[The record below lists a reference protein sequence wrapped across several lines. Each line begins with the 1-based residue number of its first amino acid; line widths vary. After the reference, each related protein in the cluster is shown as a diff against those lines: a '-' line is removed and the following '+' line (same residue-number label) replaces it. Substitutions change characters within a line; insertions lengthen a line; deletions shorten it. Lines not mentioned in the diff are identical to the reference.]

1 MNTKEL
7 QERARDLYKLKDA
20 ITADERKELK
30 RIKNKLYYDANT
42 EEIKLYMK
50 NRNKI
55 ISDNKKAL
63 KVPLTE
69 EEIQLKKDKQKA
81 RKKETDKLKRER
93 YKQKDDYEEKR
104 LKSVQASKQY
114 REDNKEEIKIKRSLN
129 RDKINS
135 GKRALRLKKK
145 MLL

>member
-7 QERARDLYKLKDA
+7 QERVRDLYKLKDA
-20 ITADERKELK
+20 ITADEKKELN
-30 RIKNKLYYDANT
+30 RIKNKLYYDTNT
-42 EEIKLYMK
+42 EEIKLYQK

-93 YKQKDDYEEKR
+93 DKQKDDYEEKR
-104 LKSVQASKQY
+104 LKSVQASKLWRENNPTY
-114 REDNKEEIKIKRSLN
+114 REDNKDRIKSVK
-129 RDKINS
+129 K
-135 GKRALRLKKK
+135 AYRLKKK

>member
-7 QERARDLYKLKDA
+7 QERVRDLYKLKDT
-20 ITADERKELK
+20 ITADEKKELN

-42 EEIKLYMK
+42 EEIKLYHK

-93 YKQKDDYEEKR
+93 DKQKDDYEEKR
-104 LKSVQASKQY
+104 LKSVQASKLWRENNPTY
-114 REDNKEEIKIKRSLN
+114 REDNKDRIKSVK
-129 RDKINS
+129 K
-135 GKRALRLKKK
+135 AYRLKKK

>member
-42 EEIKLYMK
+42 EEIKLNMK

-135 GKRALRLKKK
+135 GNRALRLKKK

>member
-7 QERARDLYKLKDA
+7 QERVRDLYKLKDT
-20 ITADERKELK
+20 ITADEKKELN
-30 RIKNKLYYDANT
+30 RIKNKLYYDTNT
-42 EEIKLYMK
+42 EEIKLYQK

-93 YKQKDDYEEKR
+93 DKQKDDYEEKR
-104 LKSVQASKQY
+104 LKSVQASKLWRENNPTY
-114 REDNKEEIKIKRSLN
+114 REDNKDRIKSVK
-129 RDKINS
+129 K
-135 GKRALRLKKK
+135 AYRLKKK